1 MAHTVSSVFDVSPV
15 GGFMCALLS
24 RKKRQHVRDTEW
36 LSIFNLGALASTSL
50 PPASC
55 SFCRALRVS
64 EKSRRPSGLIAE
76 ILTAARRRAH
86 YSAQIVGAEYL
97 VLMASFDLTA

>member
-1 MAHTVSSVFDVSPV
+1 
-15 GGFMCALLS
+15 MCA
-24 RKKRQHVRDTEW
+24 RPKKRQRVRETKW
-36 LSIFNLGALASTSL
+36 LSIFNPGALASTSL

-55 SFCRALRVS
+55 SFRRALRMS
-64 EKSRRPSGLIAE
+64 EKSHRPSGLIAE

-86 YSAQIVGAEYL
+86 FNAQIVGAEYL